1 MLDILIIIFIIILII
16 IIILFASNKSFNSN
30 NSNNYNISCY
40 WRRWGCCNDNITPK
54 LDIFGSNCRG
64 F

>member
-30 NSNNYNISCY
+30 NSNNHNISCY
-40 WRRWGCCNDNITPK
+40 WRRWGCCNDKITPK